1 MQITINVNEEEL
13 KKIIEMGIDIPE
25 LAKITDDETLTGYS
39 ISAFG
44 GDVFGHILKYQYIK
58 DKEGNNTEYGEWEI
72 ENAKALGKWRFPNSF
87 EDICTLLIK
96 ELKFNWNIGGET

>member
-13 KKIIEMGIDIPE
+13 KKILEMGIDVPE

-44 GDVFGHILKYQYIK
+44 GDLFGHILKYQYIK
-58 DKEGNNTEYGEWEI
+58 DDNGVETEYGQWEI
-72 ENAKALGKWRFPNSF
+72 VNAKCSYKWRFPNSF
-87 EDICTLLIK
+87 EDVCTLLIK
-96 ELKFNWNIGGET
+96 ELKFEWSKK